1 MKRATMGR
9 TRTVIDMKQ
18 ILGAGVICGMRT
30 LSGPAFLAAYAQKH
44 ERQIPDGSLLRWL
57 ATPPVPFLLK
67 AMAAGELA
75 GDKLPGI
82 PARIETGALLA
93 RLLSGALVG
102 AGLSTLQKRSRLG
115 GALLGGAAA
124 VGAAY
129 AAYHARR
136 ALTEGK
142 GLPDPLVALAED
154 AVVMGL
160 GFDIFE
166 VE

>member
-1 MKRATMGR
+1 MKRATMGQ

-57 ATPPVPFLLK
+57 AAPPVPFLLK
-67 AMAAGELA
+67 AMASGELA
-75 GDKLPGI
+75 GDKLLRI
-82 PARIETGALLA
+82 PARVEPAPLLA
-93 RLLSGALVG
+93 RLFSGALVG
-102 AGLSTLQKRSRLG
+102 AGLSTLQKRSPLG

-124 VGAAY
+124 VGAAF
-129 AAYHARR
+129 AAYHTRR
-136 ALTEGK
+136 ALTEEK
-142 GLPDPLVALAED
+142 GLPDSLVAVAED
-154 AVVMGL
+154 ALVLGL
-160 GFDIFE
+160 GFDVFE